1 MNHRP
6 AGDSLCGAPSSG
18 PIGVTSPGPHSSPV
32 PLFKELRLERG
43 RLGLGYIRA
52 CQTPK
57 SGLPAGVLLAPQS
70 LRLGGTIEMTPDK
83 PCTGSFQVSE

>member
-1 MNHRP
+1 MWSAQFRAYRCDLTWSP
-6 AGDSLCGAPSSG
+6 LISCAP
-18 PIGVTSPGPHSSPV
+18 
-32 PLFKELRLERG
+32 FKELRLERG